1 MLVCLGPC
9 AVHAPNLDRLAG
21 RGLTFIHA
29 YCQQAI
35 CSPSRNSFMS
45 GFRPQ
50 RTKGQ
55 QHEPLFECTAT
66 CALTPISSVRSVFN
80 FVSDFRQELPYVLSF
95 PQYFKQHGYTVLG
108 HGKM

>member
-1 MLVCLGPC
+1 MLVCLEPC
-9 AVHAPNLDRLAG
+9 AVHAPNLERLAG

-35 CSPSRNSFMS
+35 CSPSRNSFLS

-55 QHEPLFECTAT
+55 QHKPLFESRPG
-66 CALTPISSVRSVFN
+66 LSSLRC
-80 FVSDFRQELPYVLSF
+80 VSQS
-95 PQYFKQHGYTVLG
+95 TIAC
-108 HGKM
+108 